1 MKDRGNKPIKL
12 DSLFKS
18 SFGRYVTPASRS
30 HFTISN
36 HRLRWAVDG
45 MRFTAPLPRLG
56 GNEVV
61 VKSPLSRGGHTHTHF
76 RLLSVAGLD
85 EVLPPR
91 LADSEVRGDIRSSA
105 GSELANGIGVGQN
118 SPTVAK
124 QGRNRSLAVRFAYL
138 LPVCSLH
145 GCAPAPLCAVLG
157 SCLSVAN
164 RRTTFKMKW
173 LMMMTN

>member
-1 MKDRGNKPIKL
+1 MKDRGNKQIKL

-61 VKSPLSRGGHTHTHF
+61 VKSPLSRGGHTQI
-76 RLLSVAGLD
+76 AGFGAFFKK
-85 EVLPPR
+85 R
-91 LADSEVRGDIRSSA
+91 WQAWW
-105 GSELANGIGVGQN
+105 
-118 SPTVAK
+118 
-124 QGRNRSLAVRFAYL
+124 
-138 LPVCSLH
+138 
-145 GCAPAPLCAVLG
+145 LCPFW
-157 SCLSVAN
+157 
-164 RRTTFKMKW
+164 T
-173 LMMMTN
+173 